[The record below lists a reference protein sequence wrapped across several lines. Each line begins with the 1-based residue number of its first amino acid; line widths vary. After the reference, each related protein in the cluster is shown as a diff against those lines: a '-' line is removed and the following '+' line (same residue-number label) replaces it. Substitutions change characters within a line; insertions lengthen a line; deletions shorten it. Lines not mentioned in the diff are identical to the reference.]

1 MIDIIIAVVVGLIL
15 GWVACDIV
23 DYIEKKANERK

>member
-1 MIDIIIAVVVGLIL
+1 MDVIIAVVVGSIL
-15 GWVACDIV
+15 GWVACDIA

>member
-1 MIDIIIAVVVGLIL
+1 MIDIIIAVIVGLIL
-15 GWVACDIV
+15 GWVACDIA

>member
-15 GWVACDIV
+15 GWMTCDIA